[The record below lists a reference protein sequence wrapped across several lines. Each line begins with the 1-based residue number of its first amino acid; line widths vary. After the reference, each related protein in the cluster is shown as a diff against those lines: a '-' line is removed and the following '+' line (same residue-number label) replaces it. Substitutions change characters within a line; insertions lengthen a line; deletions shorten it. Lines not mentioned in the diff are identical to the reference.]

1 MPLAPSITDFS
12 YHRHEHWIG
21 GAWVASAGPMT
32 DSVINPADGSL
43 MGSVPRGGAADAQA
57 ALESAAAAL
66 PGWSE
71 APRDDRLKSIL
82 SWLSL
87 IEADS
92 AFLSGLISQEVGTPV
107 ALSRKVQVGLAI
119 DIARACLDA
128 VSVLDDERRGNSLI
142 RRVPA
147 GVVAA
152 ITPWNVP
159 LILTLQKVVPALLA
173 GCTVVLKPSEL
184 TPLHAAYLARL
195 AERSE
200 LPAGVLNIVF
210 GDGPGVGSALASSP
224 LTDLISFTGSVRAG
238 RSVAA
243 AAAANL
249 SRVHLELGGKSA
261 SLILDDAD
269 LTWAVTASIDQAM
282 FNSGQ
287 ACLQWSRLIVP
298 RQRVAEVEELAR
310 SVTATYV
317 VGDPAAPDTD
327 LGPLISVDAKARVTR
342 ACLRAV
348 TQGARPV
355 VPYRALNGLY
365 FAPTVFSDV
374 TEDMDLAQEE
384 IFGPVV
390 SIMAH
395 DGDDDVV
402 RLANSTRYG
411 LHGSVWSGSD
421 ERASAV
427 ARRVRSGQLEVNG
440 APFNPAAPFGGFGH
454 SGFGRECGAE
464 GIDSFCELQALHYP
478 VAGGRTV
485 RAKG

>member
-12 YHRHEHWIG
+12 FHHREHWIG
-21 GAWVASAGPMT
+21 GVWVPSNGPEI
-32 DSVINPADGSL
+32 DRVSNPADGSL
-43 MGSVPRGGAADAQA
+43 IGSVPRGEAADAEA
-57 ALESAAAAL
+57 ALAGAAAAL

-71 APRDDRLKSIL
+71 TPRDDRLKSVQ
-82 SWLSL
+82 SWLRL

-92 AFLSGLISQEVGTPV
+92 EFLSKLISREAGTPIT
-107 ALSRKVQVGLAI
+107 LSRNVQVGLAI
-119 DIARACLDA
+119 DVARACIDA
-128 VSVLDDERRGNSLI
+128 ASVLDEERRGNSII

-173 GCTVVLKPSEL
+173 GCTVVLKPSER

-210 GDGPGVGSALASSP
+210 GDGLRVGSALASSP
-224 LTDLISFTGSVRAG
+224 TTDLISFTGSVRAG

-243 AAAANL
+243 AAATNL

-269 LTWAVTASIDQAM
+269 IAQAVAASIDQAM

-298 RQRVAEVEELAR
+298 RRLVRETEELAR
-310 SVTATYV
+310 TITATYV
-317 VGDPAAPDTD
+317 VGDPADPDTN
-327 LGPLISVDAKARVTR
+327 LGPLISADAKTRVAR
-342 ACLRAV
+342 ACELGVAG
-348 TQGARPV
+348 GARPV
-355 VPYRALNGLY
+355 VPQRDMDGLY

-384 IFGPVV
+384 IFGPVI
-390 SIMAH
+390 SIMTH
-395 DGDDDVV
+395 DGDDDAV

-411 LHGSVWSGSD
+411 LHGSVWSRSD
-421 ERASAV
+421 ERATAV
-427 ARRVRSGQLEVNG
+427 ARRVRAGQLEING
-440 APFNPAAPFGGFGH
+440 APFNPAAPFGGFKH
-454 SGFGRECGAE
+454 SGIGRECGAE

-485 RAKG
+485 RAKT